1 MSAIN
6 FLNKIG
12 AILPSQQ
19 ILCRTEDIEPYSLSP
34 RGFYEHKLTAVL
46 LPETTQQ
53 VAAIMRAAYE
63 TKTSIIPQ
71 GGNTGLVGAQQGVM
85 GQENII
91 LSLKRMDKIITIDAA
106 NFTVLLEAGVIL
118 ANLQTSLGK
127 ENLYFPLQ
135 LASQGSCC
143 IGGNLSTNAGGTAVL
158 AYGSMRDLCLGL
170 EVVLPDG
177 KVLNDLRFVKKDNS
191 GYDLKNLFIGAEGTL
206 GIITK
211 AVLKLWPNPSQRKL
225 AYIACENLEQA
236 LEFFAKAKQAFG
248 PALVA
253 YELLSDFAM
262 QLSLQYLNKAS
273 PFNEPHAWYV
283 LLELAYFGNAIAE
296 GLGLEN
302 LLQNAFAVGLIQ
314 DAVVAQN
321 QGQENYFWQI
331 RENVSAAQKQIGVS
345 IKNDI
350 SVPIDNMA
358 QFLELGAKI
367 VTQHCTAARIVCFG
381 HIGDGNLHYNIL
393 VPPDYTAQKSAEFL
407 DLWQPISAG
416 LNMLVIKLGGSI
428 AAEHGIGQLKR
439 SALEVF
445 KDPVAYALML
455 AIKQQLDPYNIMNP
469 HKILNL

>member
-12 AILPSQQ
+12 HILSSQQ
-19 ILCRTEDIEPYSLSP
+19 ILHRAEDTELYRLSP

-71 GGNTGLVGAQQGVM
+71 GGNTGLVGAQQGVV
-85 GQENII
+85 GQENIV
-91 LSLKRMDKIITIDAA
+91 LSLKRMDKIINIDAA

-118 ANLQTSLGK
+118 ENLHAELGK
-127 ENLYFPLQ
+127 RSLYFPLQ

-177 KVLNDLRFVKKDNS
+177 RVLNDLRFVKKDNS

-211 AVLKLWPNPSQRKL
+211 AVLKLWPQPRQRQF
-225 AYIACENLEQA
+225 AYIACENLKQVLA
-236 LEFFAKAKQAFG
+236 VFAKARQAFG
-248 PALVA
+248 QELEA

-262 QLSLQYLNKAS
+262 QLSLQYLNKTS
-273 PFNEPHAWYV
+273 LFTKQHAWYV
-283 LLELAYFGNAIAE
+283 LLGLACLDNEAKGH
-296 GLGLEN
+296 LRLED
-302 LLQNAFAVGLIQ
+302 LLQNALAVGLIQ

-321 QGQENYFWQI
+321 QVQENYFWQL
-331 RENVSAAQKQIGVS
+331 RENVSAAQKHVGVS

-350 SVPIDNMA
+350 SVPINNMVE
-358 QFLELGAKI
+358 FLKFGASI
-367 VTQHCTAARIVCFG
+367 VAQHCPTARIVCFG

-393 VPPDYTAQKSAEFL
+393 VPAGYTAQESAEFL
-407 DLWQPISAG
+407 DLWQPISAA
-416 LNMLVIKLGGSI
+416 LNTLVVQLGGSI

-439 SALEVF
+439 SALEIF
-445 KDPVAYALML
+445 KDPVAYTLML
-455 AIKQQLDPYNIMNP
+455 SIKQQLDPHNIMNP